1 MSVASVTSQTQVYDS
16 YNAGSAAKASDTAKK
31 EEAAKKETTAAK
43 TENKGVG
50 NLFC

>member
-16 YNAGSAAKASDTAKK
+16 SNAGRAAKASDTPKK

-43 TENKGVG
+43 TENNRVE
-50 NLFC
+50 